1 MKVALYLTD
10 NKNPHDGV
18 TKVLQETL
26 KAFAKTGLSEKT
38 EITGRRTFIAQRKAR
53 RAARCDRGG
62 LSGNDA
68 RRENTL

>member
-38 EITGRRTFIAQRKAR
+38 EITGGVLLLRKERRGALRSRRTFGK
-53 RAARCDRGG
+53 RCP
-62 LSGNDA
+62 A
-68 RRENTL
+68 